1 MKKVLEHIKTNTF
14 PRFYLFY
21 GSEKYMVFQM
31 RDQLKKA
38 LLDPED
44 TMNYSYFEGKKA
56 DTKEIAEL
64 AKTMP
69 FFCDHRFIVLDQTG
83 LGKKTEETFLEQLKE
98 CADTTVLLFIEDDI
112 DKRSKI
118 YKFLKKEGHVV
129 NFEPA
134 KEPELSRWIT
144 SLLKKSQKQMSAA
157 VLRDFLYRCGSDMFT
172 LKNELEKLISYTD
185 GRGEITSEDLNV
197 LTSSQIS
204 NQIFVMLE
212 AIARKQREKVLTLYY
227 DLIELKESPFGILAL
242 LVRQC
247 NQFLQVKDLERLG
260 KSNAAIAKVM
270 KVPPFVAG
278 KLKEQAKMFSSETL
292 YTMVEAC
299 AKTDE
304 QIKNGQIQDRVGVE
318 LLLIEF
324 SQSTDLA

>member
-1 MKKVLEHIKTNTF
+1 MKKILEHIKTNTY

-38 LLDPED
+38 LIDPED
-44 TMNYSYFEGKKA
+44 TMNYSYFQGKKVS
-56 DTKEIAEL
+56 TEEIAEL

-69 FFCDHRFIVLDQTG
+69 FFCDHRLIVLDQTG
-83 LGKKTEETFLEQLKE
+83 LGKKTDEEFLNQLKD
-98 CADTTVLLFIEDDI
+98 CADTTIMLFIEDDV

-118 YKFLKKEGHVV
+118 YKFLKKEGHIVD
-129 NFEPA
+129 FEPA
-134 KEPELSRWIT
+134 KDQELSRWLL
-144 SLLKKSQKQMSAA
+144 SLLKASGKQMSSA

-172 LKNELEKLISYTD
+172 LKNELEKLISYT
-185 GRGEITSEDLNV
+185 GSRNEITTQDLNL
-197 LTSSQIS
+197 LTVSQTT

-212 AIARKQREKVLTLYY
+212 AIARKQREKVLALYY

-247 NQFLQVKDLERLG
+247 NQLIQVRDLEHLG
-260 KSNAAIAKVM
+260 KNNGAIAKAM
-270 KVPPFVAG
+270 KVPPFVVG
-278 KLKEQAKMFSSETL
+278 KLKDQAKMFSMESLRE
-292 YTMVEAC
+292 MIEAC
-299 AKTDE
+299 ARTDE
-304 QIKNGQIQDRVGVE
+304 QIKSGRIQDRVGVE

-324 SQSTDLA
+324 SR

>member
-1 MKKVLEHIKTNTF
+1 MKKILEHIKTNTY

-38 LLDPED
+38 LIDPED
-44 TMNYSYFEGKKA
+44 TMNYSYFQGKKVS
-56 DTKEIAEL
+56 TEEIAEL

-69 FFCDHRFIVLDQTG
+69 FFCDHRLIVLDQTG
-83 LGKKTEETFLEQLKE
+83 LGKKTDEEFLNQLKD
-98 CADTTVLLFIEDDI
+98 CADTTIMLFIEDDV

-118 YKFLKKEGHVV
+118 YKFLKKEGYIVD
-129 NFEPA
+129 FEPA
-134 KEPELSRWIT
+134 KDQELSRWLL
-144 SLLKKSQKQMSAA
+144 SLLKASGKQMSTA

-172 LKNELEKLISYTD
+172 LKNELEKLISYT
-185 GRGEITSEDLNV
+185 GSRNEITTQDLNL
-197 LTSSQIS
+197 LTVSQTT

-212 AIARKQREKVLTLYY
+212 AIARKQREKVLALYY

-247 NQFLQVKDLERLG
+247 NQLIQVRDLERLG
-260 KSNAAIAKVM
+260 KNNGAIAKAM
-270 KVPPFVAG
+270 KVPPFVVG
-278 KLKEQAKMFSSETL
+278 KLKDQAKMFSMESLRE
-292 YTMVEAC
+292 MIEAC
-299 AKTDE
+299 ARTDE
-304 QIKNGQIQDRVGVE
+304 QIKSGRIQDRVGVE

-324 SQSTDLA
+324 SR